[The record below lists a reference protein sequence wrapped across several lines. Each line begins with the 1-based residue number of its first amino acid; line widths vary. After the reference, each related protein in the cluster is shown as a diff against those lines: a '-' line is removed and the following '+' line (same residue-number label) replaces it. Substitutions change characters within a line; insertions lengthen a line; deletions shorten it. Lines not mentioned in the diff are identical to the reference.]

1 MRIIWALANLF
12 SHWTAMSNADCWSH
26 TKNPPLYTCAA
37 DIKIISFWVLKPAA
51 AAVQGAR
58 SGGAALQLP
67 RVSGASMDAFCAFR
81 SGLPS
86 PHYCLLLK

>member
-1 MRIIWALANLF
+1 MRILWVLNNLF
-12 SHWTAMSNADCWSH
+12 SYWAAVFNTGCWSH
-26 TKNPPLYTCAA
+26 TKKSAALYVCGGY
-37 DIKIISFWVLKPAA
+37 KIISFWVLKPAA